1 MAKRLI
7 RDLGSDTDD
16 FAGLAMLL
24 RQPLRDTRSASP
36 DVPAIR

>member
-16 FAGLAMLL
+16 FAALAMLL
-24 RQPLRDTRSASP
+24 RLP